1 MRDEAKVKMEKVLL
15 IAPSFYGYYK
25 VIINE
30 LEKIGYEVKWY
41 DDQITQSYYVK
52 FLRKCNK
59 NIFQRQMDNHINR
72 VINETK
78 DDEFSFVIVI
88 LGYDLTKE
96 EVDKLRKHNKD
107 SIFVYYTWDSVSTY
121 PQIETLYKSFD
132 KYYSFDDED
141 CKQYGFDF
149 LPLFCSCTLE
159 KKNIFYDYSTVMSY
173 FPNKEDN
180 LKKLKLSLPKNKKTK
195 LVLYVKS
202 KLYFWYLLLKYS
214 KVISVREN
222 DLTFNKLT
230 QEETFDV
237 FGSSKAVIDCPID
250 GQKGLTMRTFEVLGN
265 DIKLITTN
273 VNIKKYNFYSS
284 NNIFVADGTQMV
296 PDSFF
301 DTPFDY
307 NYSIK
312 DQCSSEKFVMT
323 LVGKYKG
330 DYLKK
335 EHK

>member
-121 PQIETLYKSFD
+121 PQIETPVSYTHLT
-132 KYYSFDDED
+132 
-141 CKQYGFDF
+141 
-149 LPLFCSCTLE
+149 LP
-159 KKNIFYDYSTVMSY
+159 
-173 FPNKEDN
+173 
-180 LKKLKLSLPKNKKTK
+180 
-195 LVLYVKS
+195 
-202 KLYFWYLLLKYS
+202 
-214 KVISVREN
+214 
-222 DLTFNKLT
+222 
-230 QEETFDV
+230 
-237 FGSSKAVIDCPID
+237 
-250 GQKGLTMRTFEVLGN
+250 
-265 DIKLITTN
+265 TT
-273 VNIKKYNFYSS
+273 
-284 NNIFVADGTQMV
+284 
-296 PDSFF
+296 P
-301 DTPFDY
+301 
-307 NYSIK
+307 
-312 DQCSSEKFVMT
+312 
-323 LVGKYKG
+323 
-330 DYLKK
+330 
-335 EHK
+335 

>member
-1 MRDEAKVKMEKVLL
+1 
-15 IAPSFYGYYK
+15 
-25 VIINE
+25 
-30 LEKIGYEVKWY
+30 
-41 DDQITQSYYVK
+41 
-52 FLRKCNK
+52 
-59 NIFQRQMDNHINR
+59 
-72 VINETK
+72 
-78 DDEFSFVIVI
+78 
-88 LGYDLTKE
+88 
-96 EVDKLRKHNKD
+96 
-107 SIFVYYTWDSVSTY
+107 
-121 PQIETLYKSFD
+121 
-132 KYYSFDDED
+132 
-141 CKQYGFDF
+141 
-149 LPLFCSCTLE
+149 
-159 KKNIFYDYSTVMSY
+159 MSY

-180 LKKLKLSLPKNKKTK
+180 LKKLRLSLPKNKKTK

-202 KLYFWYLLLKYS
+202 KLYFWYLLLNYN

-273 VNIKKYNFYSS
+273 DNIKKYNFYSS
-284 NNIFVADGTQMV
+284 NNIFVVDGTQMV

-312 DQCSSEKFVMT
+312 NQCSAEKFVMT

-330 DYLKK
+330 NYLKK
-335 EHK
+335 EQQQE